1 MANDLRHDVQ
11 TELQK
16 LMQKDMDRKSFIKH
30 VAIGFA
36 GIIGITGA
44 IKTLTG
50 LNQTAG
56 NQPVSNGYGS
66 SAYGG
71 RKLPINS

>member
-1 MANDLRHDVQ
+1 MVNDLRHDVQ

-30 VAIGFA
+30 VGIGFA

-44 IKTLTG
+44 IKTLTS
-50 LNQTAG
+50 LNQPAG
-56 NQPVSNGYGS
+56 QHMSNGYGS

-71 RKLPINS
+71 RKLSSNS